1 VEAVDEQHIRES
13 RGLSALLLRGG
24 YPWGHNVAAE
34 ILVRDGKIT
43 QIEPAAD
50 VTDAEVIDIAGR
62 LVLPGLVDAH
72 CHLDKT
78 LYGGPWVPHSAG
90 DALADRIANDRTRRG
105 ELGIPNVDYI
115 TALLEQMAAAGTSYV
130 RAHTDVDPDVGL
142 RGIEAVRTAAE
153 QMSGRVAVEQVAFPQ
168 HGLLTNPGTA
178 ELLEEALKSGV
189 ETIGG
194 LDPASS
200 DRDPVRNLD
209 TTFTLAERYGAGIDI
224 HLHDGGTL
232 GAWEIEL
239 IADRTQVTGL
249 RGRVAI
255 SHAYALGQID
265 EAYQARLLAQLA
277 EAGVTLVTAAAYSFP
292 VIPIKKALAA
302 GVNVA
307 CGHDG
312 IRDLWGPYGS
322 GDMLERAM
330 FLAYRSTFRRDDDIE
345 LALDA
350 ATYGGSRALGLKSYG
365 LTVGAPADLV
375 VVSARTPAEAVV
387 ARPMRELVLKT
398 GRIVAR
404 NGQLI

>member
-1 VEAVDEQHIRES
+1 M
-13 RGLSALLLRGG
+13 SALLLRGG
-24 YPWGHNVAAE
+24 HPWGYDVEAD
-34 ILVRDGKIT
+34 ILVRDGKIS
-43 QIEPAAD
+43 QIEPAVD
-50 VTDAEVIDIAGR
+50 VTDAEVVDVAGR

-90 DALADRIANDRTRRG
+90 DALADRISNDRSRRR
-105 ELGIPNVDYI
+105 ELGIPDVDHV
-115 TALLEQMAAAGTSYV
+115 TALLERMAAAGTSYV
-130 RAHTDVDPDVGL
+130 RTHTDVDPDVGL
-142 RGIEAVRTAAE
+142 RGIETVRTAAE
-153 QMSGRVAVEQVAFPQ
+153 PMSGRVTVEQVAFPQ

-209 TTFTLAERYGAGIDI
+209 TTFTLAERYGAGVDI

-249 RGRVAI
+249 QGRVAI

-277 EAGVTLVTAAAYSFP
+277 EAGVTLVTAATYSFP

-330 FLAYRSTFRRDDDIE
+330 FVAYRSTFRRDDDIE
-345 LALDA
+345 VALDA

-387 ARPMRELVLKT
+387 ARPTRELVLKT

-404 NGQLI
+404 NGQLV

>member
-1 VEAVDEQHIRES
+1 M
-13 RGLSALLLRGG
+13 SALLLRGG
-24 YPWGHNVAAE
+24 HPWGYDVEAD
-34 ILVRDGKIT
+34 ILVRDGKIS
-43 QIEPAAD
+43 QIEPAVD
-50 VTDAEVIDIAGR
+50 VTDAEVVDVAGR

-90 DALADRIANDRTRRG
+90 DALADRISNDRSRRR
-105 ELGIPNVDYI
+105 ELGIPDVDHV
-115 TALLEQMAAAGTSYV
+115 TALLERMAAAGTSYV
-130 RAHTDVDPDVGL
+130 RTHTDVDPDVGL
-142 RGIEAVRTAAE
+142 RGIETVRTAAE
-153 QMSGRVAVEQVAFPQ
+153 PMSGRVTVEQVAFPQ

-249 RGRVAI
+249 QGRVAI

-265 EAYQARLLAQLA
+265 EAYQARLLSQLA

-330 FLAYRSTFRRDDDIE
+330 FVAYRSTFRRDDDIE
-345 LALDA
+345 VALDA

-387 ARPMRELVLKT
+387 ARPTRELVLKT